1 MDIMQNTA
9 TIQETLSSRQI
20 RSLALWGVAILV
32 FGFGDTLTS
41 ILVFQQG
48 GTEAN
53 VLFRSAITNLS
64 PIIQAASRSNGLIA
78 GMVAP
83 VGIGVASFL
92 LVKMMAT
99 MLAVTMARIQ
109 PRIEQGI
116 ASLVIL
122 IGLVLVGNNMVVYF
136 GLR

>member
-1 MDIMQNTA
+1 MDIIQNTA
-9 TIQETLSSRQI
+9 TIQETLSSKQI
-20 RSLALWGVAILV
+20 RSLALWGAAILV

-48 GTEAN
+48 GAEAN
-53 VLFRSAITNLS
+53 VLFHSAITILS
-64 PIIQAASRSNGLIA
+64 PIIRAASRSNGLIA

-122 IGLVLVGNNMVVYF
+122 IGLVLVGNNMAVYF